1 MRVLFLNHNVVGS
14 GTFFRAFHFARQ
26 LVTRGCQVTLVTTS
40 RAARLHGRSYER
52 DGVQMFE
59 APDWLPGRART
70 GWDPY
75 NTWVRRAFVRK
86 QAFDIVHAF
95 DSRPAVIYPALSA
108 ATRKTTTFVMDWA
121 DWWGKGGWIQERS
134 GWLMRNTFGPVE
146 AWYEEAFRTRAHGM
160 TVASRALAGRSA
172 ALGIA
177 AERIELLPGG
187 CEAQSVQWLS
197 RADARSQLG
206 IPSQLP
212 LVLHVGVLTPGD
224 YVYLREAFARVR
236 RNNPHAALV
245 LAGRTGI
252 RVRRSD
258 AEIGAIATGEVAT
271 DTLRAWLAAA
281 DVCVIPCRDTIG
293 NRGRWPSKVND
304 YLTAGRA
311 VVMPRVSDAATLIE
325 QAGAGWST
333 DVSAAAFAAGI
344 VHALAN
350 RVEADAA
357 GERGRHAAEGELA
370 WPRLTDRLVS
380 FYDRLAGLR

>member
-26 LVTRGCQVTLVTTS
+26 LVTRGYQVTLVTTS
-40 RAARLHGRSYER
+40 RAARFRGRSYER
-52 DGVQMFE
+52 DGVEMFE

-75 NTWVRRAFVRK
+75 NTWVRRAFVRRHS
-86 QAFDIVHAF
+86 FDIVHAF

-108 ATRKTTTFVMDWA
+108 TAGKTTTFVMDWA

-134 GWLMRNTFGPVE
+134 GWLFQNTFGPVE
-146 AWYEEAFRTRAHGM
+146 AWFEEAFRTRAHGM
-160 TVASRALAGRSA
+160 TVTSRALAERSA

-187 CEAQSVQWLS
+187 CEAQAARRLS
-197 RADARSQLG
+197 RVEARLQLG
-206 IPSQLP
+206 IPPRMP
-212 LVLHVGVLTPGD
+212 LVVHVGVLTPGD
-224 YVYLREAFARVR
+224 YAYLRETFAHVCRD
-236 RNNPHAALV
+236 NSSAALV

-252 RVRRSD
+252 RVPRTD
-258 AEIGAIATGEVAT
+258 VEIGASATGEVT
-271 DTLRAWLAAA
+271 EDTMRAWLAAA

-304 YLTAGRA
+304 YLAAGRA
-311 VVMPRVSDAATLIE
+311 VVMPRVSDAAALIRE
-325 QAGAGWST
+325 AGAGWTT

-344 VHALAN
+344 VQALAS

-357 GERGRHAAEGELA
+357 GERGRRAAEGELA
-370 WPRLTDRLVS
+370 WSRLTDRLVG
-380 FYDRLAGLR
+380 FYGRIAGLR